1 MADFFKGLAGGFGT
15 GLQLSQAVRERNMR
29 DALAQEAGKY
39 GVTEGAYGPGLQE
52 NIQQLQG
59 LREQDPAQA
68 PAYDQAIAELTRRQG
83 LTAPDYSVASGPQ
96 SYGTRQEARQAAA
109 PMRTEGLAGVYRQA
123 GDVAQADA
131 LEARAFDQQRG
142 IAREARDVAR
152 EGRDVAREGR
162 DVQAFDTQQAA
173 AEQQGLL
180 TGARLTDVQRTQNL
194 QAALDTRLAD
204 INKQEFKKPEMRTQA
219 ILSLVEELQGP
230 QAAAQLRA
238 NYSQQELNDISLQ
251 SKKFEEGYRQSRA
264 KGVTSALEW
273 FDEQNTSFKL
283 ERDPKNPFRVI
294 QVNQDG
300 SRQLFADAK
309 NERELGMIVDAKA
322 KPGGWLELAKYDLDQ
337 KKIDAAI
344 RVSDATTNLRTQQG
358 RVLSTQAAGNAEAQQ
373 IRARYD
379 ALSPEDQAGAV
390 GQGLV
395 RQFNMANVKAG
406 ATVPLGAAPRI
417 DADREAWLRSEQKL
431 IEADT
436 PPEAIEAQRTAFF
449 VRRGYAPAAARQVLE
464 AGVNPATGK
473 PLTRSDVDAY
483 NKTYPQTPVDP
494 GSLPWLPSP
503 EREARRQGLISQIP
517 R

>member
-1 MADFFKGLAGGFGT
+1 MRLDFRNIGKGLEAIAGAK
-15 GLQLSQAVRERNMR
+15 QAR
-29 DALAQEAGKY
+29 DLAQESARY
-39 GVTEGAYGPGLQE
+39 DVTQGAYGPGLQE

-59 LREQDPAQA
+59 LRERDPAQA

-83 LTAPDYSVASGPQ
+83 LTAPDYSVASGAQ
-96 SYGTRQEARQAAA
+96 DYGTRQEARQAAA
-109 PMRTEGLAGVYRQA
+109 PMRAEGLAGVYRRY

-131 LEARAFDQQRG
+131 LEARAFEQQRG

-152 EGRDVAREGR
+152 EGRDVAQEGR
-162 DVQAFDTQQAA
+162 NVQAFDTQQAA
-173 AEQQGLL
+173 AQQQGLL
-180 TGARLTDVQRTQNL
+180 TGARLTEVQRTQNL
-194 QAALDTRLAD
+194 QAALDARLAD
-204 INKQEFKKPEMRTQA
+204 INQQKFDKPEMRTQA

-238 NYSQQELNDISLQ
+238 NYTQQELNDISLQ

-264 KGVTSALEW
+264 KGVFSAMEW
-273 FDEQNTSFKL
+273 FDEQNAAFKL

-337 KKIDAAI
+337 QKAQAAI
-344 RVSDATTNLRTQQG
+344 AKDRAVAGLYNQG
-358 RVLSTQAAGNAEAQQ
+358 G
-373 IRARYD
+373 
-379 ALSPEDQAGAV
+379 AGAGKGTLKQKV
-390 GQGLV
+390 ADFKEVYGRDPTEEEKGVLAGLV
-395 RQFNMANVKAG
+395 TKGPNK
-406 ATVPLGAAPRI
+406 P
-417 DADREAWLRSEQKL
+417 DADRDAWLKAEQKL
-431 IEADT
+431 IEADAS
-436 PPEAIEAQRTAFF
+436 PESIDAQRTAFF

-473 PLTRSDVDAY
+473 PLTRADVDAY

>member
-1 MADFFKGLAGGFGT
+1 
-15 GLQLSQAVRERNMR
+15 MR
-29 DALAQEAGKY
+29 A
-39 GVTEGAYGPGLQE
+39 
-52 NIQQLQG
+52 
-59 LREQDPAQA
+59 
-68 PAYDQAIAELTRRQG
+68 
-83 LTAPDYSVASGPQ
+83 
-96 SYGTRQEARQAAA
+96 
-109 PMRTEGLAGVYRQA
+109 EGLAGVYRQY

-131 LEARAFDQQRG
+131 LEARAYEQQR
-142 IAREARDVAR
+142 ALAR
-152 EGRDVAREGR
+152 EGRE
-162 DVQAFDTQQAA
+162 VQDFATRQAA
-173 AEQQGLL
+173 AQQQGLL
-180 TGARLTDVQRTQNL
+180 TGAKLTDIQRTQNL
-194 QAALDTRLAD
+194 QAALDARLAD
-204 INKQEFKKPEMRTQA
+204 INQQQFAKPEQRTQA

-238 NYSQQELNDISLQ
+238 NYTQQELNDISLQ

-322 KPGGWLELAKYDLDQ
+322 KPGGWLELAKYDLDA
-337 KKIDAAI
+337 KKTNAAVEASGASAAKD
-344 RVSDATTNLRTQQG
+344 RALRG
-358 RVLSTQAAGNAEAQQ
+358 LYEAGGKPSASADLVTQAKALVADGTYKDTATAIEALK
-373 IRARYD
+373 RGSAR
-379 ALSPEDQAGAV
+379 
-390 GQGLV
+390 
-395 RQFNMANVKAG
+395 
-406 ATVPLGAAPRI
+406 
-417 DADREAWLRSEQKL
+417 DADRDAWLKSEQKL